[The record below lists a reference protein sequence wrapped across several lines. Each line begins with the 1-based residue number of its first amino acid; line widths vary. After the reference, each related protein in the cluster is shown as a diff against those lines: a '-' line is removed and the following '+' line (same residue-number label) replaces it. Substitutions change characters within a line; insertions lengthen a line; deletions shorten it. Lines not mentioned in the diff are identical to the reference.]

1 MKKVTSILILVFAV
15 SFTMQ
20 AQKKREKKGP
30 KMSTEQQAVLKVKK
44 MTLALDLNTQQQRE
58 ITPLISQQIEA
69 KKNTFKVRESQKRPT
84 KDEVFAMQNKRLD
97 AQIMMKKKMKKILN
111 KEQFEKFEKMA
122 KKKRHK
128 VVKKMKHLKGE
139 KRREGKRE
147 GRKE

>member
-69 KKNTFKVRESQKRPT
+69 KKNTFKVRESQKKPT
-84 KDEVFAMQNKRLD
+84 GDEVFAMQNKRLD
-97 AQIMMKKKMKKILN
+97 AQIMMKNKMKKILN

-128 VVKKMKHLKGE
+128 VVKKRKHLKGK

>member
-44 MTLALDLNTQQQRE
+44 MTLDLDLNTQQQRE

-84 KDEVFAMQNKRLD
+84 GDEVFAMQNKRLD

-111 KEQFEKFEKMA
+111 KEKFEKFEKMA

-147 GRKE
+147 

>member
-30 KMSTEQQAVLKVKK
+30 KMSTEQQTILKVKK
-44 MTLALDLNTQQQRE
+44 MILTLDLSAQQQRE
-58 ITPLISQQIEA
+58 ITPLISQQIEVQ
-69 KKNTFKVRESQKRPT
+69 KNTFKARKTKKRPT
-84 KDEVFAMQNKRLD
+84 GDEAFAMQNKRLD
-97 AQIMMKKKMKKILN
+97 AQIMMKNKMKKILN

-122 KKKRHK
+122 KRKRRK